1 MFRKDF
7 YEISKNYLTLSH
19 DANCI
24 INIYIYIYIKFVFA
38 CSEPALIF
46 PVDIF

>member
-7 YEISKNYLTLSH
+7 YEISKNYLTLSY

-24 INIYIYIYIKFVFA
+24 INIYIYIKFVFA